1 MQVKSNIGDVVPGYG
16 GLHGGVVKCPV
27 VIQLS
32 QIVLRFFIHFKPEK
46 KKKINDKSVYFP
58 V

>member
-1 MQVKSNIGDVVPGYG
+1 MEVKSNISDVVSGSD

-32 QIVLRFFIHFKPEK
+32 QVVLKSFVHFKPEK
-46 KKKINDKSVYFP
+46 
-58 V
+58 